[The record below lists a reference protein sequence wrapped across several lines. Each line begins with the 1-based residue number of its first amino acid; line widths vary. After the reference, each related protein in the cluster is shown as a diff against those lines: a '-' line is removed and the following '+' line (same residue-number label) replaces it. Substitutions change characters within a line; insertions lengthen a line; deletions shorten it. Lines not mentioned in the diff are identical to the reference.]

1 MAEAGVQRKLAVIL
15 AARLVGDSR
24 LLAAD
29 EAGTH
34 ARLGHVPIKH

>member
-1 MAEAGVQRKLAVIL
+1 MAEAGVKRKRAAIL
-15 AARLVGDSR
+15 AAEVVGYSR
-24 LLAAD
+24 LMAAD